1 MGEPQWFGEFLCL
14 LLCNILFREKGVNY
28 ISFFFFLSVKIKA
41 CIYIFVLVN
50 KNKWTNNINSNKGQ
64 KMDRMGSIP
73 QNEQTLMCSPLL
85 PLFAFGNGNPSHT
98 TLDLLCVVTPAS
110 PSPCCDPLSLPW
122 TKLCLP
128 WSSLGQLRA
137 ESGPWHPALK
147 LWGKQSRETQPA
159 FETPTPW
166 LRCKTERRKAGGLQ
180 TWPSGWQNPWK
191 ISWLQQRNYWKY
203 VNGDWIWVLRKKVF
217 NMKTQL

>member
-1 MGEPQWFGEFLCL
+1 
-14 LLCNILFREKGVNY
+14 
-28 ISFFFFLSVKIKA
+28 
-41 CIYIFVLVN
+41 
-50 KNKWTNNINSNKGQ
+50 
-64 KMDRMGSIP
+64 MDRMGSIP

-98 TLDLLCVVTPAS
+98 TLGLLCVVTPAS

-122 TKLCLP
+122 AKLCLP

-137 ESGPWHPALK
+137 DSGPWHPALK

-166 LRCKTERRKAGGLQ
+166 LRCKTERRKQVACKPDPQVDRILEKSADCSREIIGSMWMVTG
-180 TWPSGWQNPWK
+180 SE
-191 ISWLQQRNYWKY
+191 
-203 VNGDWIWVLRKKVF
+203 F
-217 NMKTQL
+217 